1 MSLYHAQGRLIWLI
15 TAAQSK
21 LNPFSPIEVT
31 GLEHTF
37 KSLYCMIN
45 THSMTV
51 PYSID
56 SEYKK
61 VKVEK
66 QKKKRQKMYEGK
78 IKINLKNFIFHLS
91 VKGMREFR
99 LYWKMEFVDTRTM
112 LVIPASPATLF
123 SCVSQ
128 RKT

>member
-15 TAAQSK
+15 AAAQSK
-21 LNPFSPIEVT
+21 LNPFSPIEVA
-31 GLEHTF
+31 GFEHTL

-56 SEYKK
+56 SEYKR

-66 QKKKRQKMYEGK
+66 QKKKK
-78 IKINLKNFIFHLS
+78 KN
-91 VKGMREFR
+91 V
-99 LYWKMEFVDTRTM
+99 
-112 LVIPASPATLF
+112 
-123 SCVSQ
+123 
-128 RKT
+128 